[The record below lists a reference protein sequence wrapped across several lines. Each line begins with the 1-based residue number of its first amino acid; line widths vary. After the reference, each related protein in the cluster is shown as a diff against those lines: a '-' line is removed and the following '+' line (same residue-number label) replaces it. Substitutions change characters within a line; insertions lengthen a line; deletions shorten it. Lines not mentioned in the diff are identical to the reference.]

1 MVVIGSSDKCLP
13 FILESRMPLP
23 DPASRTLPSAR
34 AHLPERVWTCARSS
48 IPGLRSLALLAAA
61 AGSLGA
67 CSQPDVFA
75 PACPQLAL
83 LRDGADLTRFAGPG
97 RDITDLVLDAHL
109 AAVPATCH
117 WADKAHTKVEAKLQV
132 AISLG
137 RGPAMNGRTVD
148 VPYFLAASEG
158 ANILD
163 KQIFTA
169 RAEFPTNTDRVGVT
183 TPEVSMLF
191 PVTPEKSAA
200 AYKITVSFQ
209 LTPEELAY
217 NRGRGTP

>member
-1 MVVIGSSDKCLP
+1 
-13 FILESRMPLP
+13 MPLP
-23 DPASRTLPSAR
+23 DPASRTPRIAR
-34 AHLPERVWTCARSS
+34 AYLPQKVWRRARSA
-48 IPGLRSLALLAAA
+48 IPGLSGLALLAAA

-67 CSQPDVFA
+67 CSQPDAFA

-83 LRDGADLTRFAGPG
+83 LQDGADLTRFAGPG
-97 RDITDLVLDAHL
+97 RDITDLVLEAHL

-117 WADKAHTKVEAKLQV
+117 WANKAHTKVEAKLQV
-132 AISLG
+132 AMSLG

-148 VPYFLAASEG
+148 VPYFVAASEG
-158 ANILD
+158 DNILD

-191 PVTPEKSAA
+191 PVTLEKSAA
-200 AYKITVSFQ
+200 VYKITVSFQ
-209 LTPEELAY
+209 LTPEELVY